1 MATTYTLIEK
11 ITVNA
16 ATATAVTFS
25 NIPQTYTDLVVRI
38 SARGSRATQTNDGL
52 LINLNGVTTNITNR
66 YYEGVG
72 SGTPSTGTNGWG
84 VAYSIGIINGPTSTA
99 ATFGNAE
106 VYIPSY
112 ASAVFKPIL
121 VDSVMEDNATT
132 AFYDTYSLL
141 WSSTSA
147 INSVG
152 FTVYNGGSFQQYS
165 EFSLYGVT
173 GTGAISAAQPKA
185 LGGDSIA
192 FDGTYWYHAFT
203 SSGTFTP
210 KATLTASILQIA
222 GGGGGGG
229 TRGGGGGA
237 GGVSYIS
244 SQLLISNST
253 LTALIGA
260 GGIGGI
266 GGTPNGLAVQGNNS
280 VLTGP
285 GISLTAANGGG
296 YGGTIR
302 INNGSTVGAY
312 GGSGGSGGGGALSL
326 QSGSYTSAGGSA
338 TPSGQGNAGGT
349 GYTGSEHYAGGGGG
363 GAGAVGSAG
372 TSTTGGNGGVGVN
385 TYSSWASATSTGV
398 SGYYAGGG
406 GGSTYNDT
414 NTSTGGSGGGGAG
427 ATSTTL
433 NGIAGTANTGG
444 GGGGA
449 YNNDLGVN
457 YTGGTGGSGIVIV
470 RYAG

>member
-66 YYEGVG
+66 YYESTG

-112 ASAVFKPIL
+112 ASAVFKPII
-121 VDSVMEDNATT
+121 VDAVMEDNATT
-132 AFYDTYSLL
+132 AFYDTYSVL

-173 GTGAISAAQPKA
+173 ATGATSAAQPKA

-192 FDGTYWYHAFT
+192 FDGTYWYHAFLT
-203 SSGTFTP
+203 SGTFTP
-210 KATLTASILQIA
+210 KVTLSCDVLVVA
-222 GGGGGGG
+222 GGGGGGSNSG
-229 TRGGGGGA
+229 AGGGA
-237 GGVSYIS
+237 GGVFYATAQTIATA
-244 SQLLISNST
+244 QTVIVGAGGGLATNGSNST
-253 LTALIGA
+253 FA
-260 GGIGGI
+260 
-266 GGTPNGLAVQGNNS
+266 
-280 VLTGP
+280 
-285 GISLTAANGGG
+285 SLTAGVGGG
-296 YGGTIR
+296 KGGQA
-302 INNGSTVGAY
+302 STGFA
-312 GGSGGSGGGGALSL
+312 GGSGGGGA
-326 QSGSYTSAGGSA
+326 GYTGTGTIAGGSS
-338 TPSGQGNAGGT
+338 TQTGTGGTGYGNAGGS
-349 GYTGSEHYAGGGGG
+349 GVDADGRGGGGG
-363 GAGAVGSAG
+363 GAGAVGGNSSGINAAAG
-372 TSTTGGNGGVGVN
+372 GAGKN
-385 TYSSWASATSTGV
+385 TWSSWLSATGLGV
-398 SGYYAGGG
+398 SGYIAGGG
-406 GGSTYNDT
+406 GGGAVT
-414 NTSTGGSGGGGAG
+414 NYGAGGSGGGGQG
-427 ATSTTL
+427 GNRSQIPT
-433 NGIAGTANTGG
+433 NGVANTGG
-444 GGGGA
+444 GGGGVSDMGNA
-449 YNNDLGVN
+449 
-457 YTGGTGGSGIVIV
+457 GGQGLGGSGLIIV